1 MKSLSNPADR
11 QEISRRLT
19 QVSVA
24 DTARW
29 GSMNVNQMVCHL
41 DDSYKVALG
50 ERKASPATNLIQ
62 RTLVKWIAL
71 QAPMKWPKGTP
82 TRPEIEQGKGGSRPI
97 DFRQDLASL
106 LTTFDRFCD
115 ALPSPCVRHPIFGEM
130 TAGNWMRWGY
140 LHADHHLRQFGR

>member
-1 MKSLSNPADR
+1 MKSLSHLTDR
-11 QEISRRLT
+11 QAISRRLA
-19 QVSVA
+19 QVSAA

-50 ERKASPATNLIQ
+50 EKHASPATSLIR
-62 RTLVKWIAL
+62 RTLVKWVAL
-71 QAPMKWPKGTP
+71 QAPIRWAKGFP
-82 TRPEIEQGKGGSRPI
+82 TRPEIEQGKGGTTPI
-97 DFRQDLASL
+97 AFRQDLASL
-106 LTTFDRFCD
+106 LSTFDRFCD
-115 ALPSPCVRHPIFGEM
+115 ALPSPCVQHPIFGEM